1 MKRNIQIAF
10 VLIVILVFVSVLSL
24 KQNPFQGG
32 EKELVCTAPVT
43 KKILDSLENEYVHH
57 NDQIR
62 LAEQKENLNYCKNSM
77 LPSPKI
83 ALQYAFRFDTDLM
96 DKQDSVK
103 VQTTVLDN
111 CMSVWNLRGTKRGE
125 LVVKSEEL
133 RTTSQYLQ
141 FYSGIGI
148 KPYFEVDRK
157 TLEAVKGHRGLH
169 EFSCVVKHVAKQR
182 NKI

>member
-24 KQNPFQGG
+24 KENPFQGG

-43 KKILDSLENEYVHH
+43 KKVLNSGWIQPDPSSTYMTSLREQQENF
-57 NDQIR
+57 
-62 LAEQKENLNYCKNSM
+62 NYCKNST
-77 LPSPKI
+77 I

-96 DKQDSVK
+96 DKQDSIR
-103 VQTTVLDN
+103 VQTSAVSN
-111 CMSVWNLRGTKRGE
+111 CIFKYNLRDLERGK
-125 LVVKSEEL
+125 LKVSSERLEA
-133 RTTSQYLQ
+133 TSQYLQ

-157 TLEAVKGHRGLH
+157 TLEVVKGDSETY
-169 EFSCVVKHVAKQR
+169 EFSCAVKHVAKQR